1 MSRIFIYD
9 CEVFAHDWM
18 FCFKDYD
25 TGERYRYH
33 NDPYGVTEFFNEN
46 PDVLL
51 CGFNNKHYD
60 QFILKGVLAGFT
72 PQELKT
78 VNDFIIVDGGNGF
91 DYEPFRQTYVPRIPQ
106 MDVMD
111 DMQMGLSLKSI
122 EGHLFMNIEETQV
135 DFNIDRPLT
144 PEEIEKTFFYCEH
157 DVDATE
163 TILDLR
169 RAYIEGKRNLGRMCG
184 LTDEQAVYMTNA
196 KLTAAY
202 LRAKPPQ
209 DPHTDERDYQY
220 PPNLKR
226 EFIPQEVFDFFDRI
240 RDDRIPD
247 DELFS
252 SSLEITVGGCPCK
265 VAYGGIHGA
274 IPTYREEAQG
284 TRIIRNYDVASLY
297 PSLMIRCGYTS
308 RNIQDPKLFET
319 AYDTRLKAKREGDK
333 VTANTLKLVL
343 NTTYGAMLNRY
354 NDLYDPLMGRSVCI
368 SGQLFLLELARQYI
382 AKVPSLKLIQLNTD
396 GVMVSLEESDLPTL
410 LAINDEWS
418 KRTQFLLEEDKIAK
432 IAQKDVNNYVM
443 VDTDGGVKKKGGYL
457 VRGLSKAGAFNVNN
471 DAICVANAIAAYFV
485 DGTPPEET
493 IGKDEDLTH
502 FQMIAKAGS
511 KYSRCFQ
518 KIEGNEIDRQK
529 VNRVYASLDEWRG
542 TLYKVHAQ
550 SGVVAKIAG
559 LPEHCLIDN
568 ANELDGV
575 EMIDKE
581 WYIALAKSRINDF
594 LGVEEKKKGR
604 KRKMPA
610 KTEEPK
616 MNVYQKLLEA
626 RTRFLAENVKK
637 TGKNMH
643 LSYMYYKLDDIV
655 PVATRIFKEVGL
667 LPCVTFTP
675 EAATMAMVDVDAPES
690 MIQFTSPMR
699 DGEVKGQ
706 LPIQALGSVETYQ
719 RRYLYLAAL
728 DIVEQD
734 GIDEAAGAPEK
745 KSDEITAK
753 PKTPATPQQRSE
765 IKQEL
770 TGAESNAS
778 ELQIRQLKVALRK
791 LIEADASYEEMV
803 DQIGIDTEGLTK
815 ITKSEC
821 EELLVKISDIL
832 AQKEQSNA

>member
-33 NDPYGVTEFFNEN
+33 NDPYGVTEFFDEN
-46 PDVLL
+46 PDALL

-78 VNDFIIVDGGNGF
+78 VNDFIIVEGGNGF

-144 PEEIEKTFFYCEH
+144 PKEIEKTFVYCEH

-209 DPHTDERDYQY
+209 DPHTDERAYQY

-240 RDDRIPD
+240 HDDQIPD

-274 IPTYREEAQG
+274 IPTYIEEARG
-284 TRIIRNYDVASLY
+284 TRVIRNYDVASLY

-308 RNIQDPKLFET
+308 RNIPDPKLFET

-396 GVMVSLEESDLPTL
+396 GVMVSLEESDLPAL

-550 SGVVAKIAG
+550 SGMVAKIAG
-559 LPEHCLIDN
+559 LPEHCIIDN
-568 ANELDGV
+568 ANEMDSLRFV
-575 EMIDKE
+575 DKQ
-581 WYIALAKSRINDF
+581 WYINLAKSRINDF
-594 LGVEEKKKGR
+594 LGSKEEKKGR
-604 KRKMPA
+604 KKKMA
-610 KTEEPK
+610 TSK

-626 RTRFLAENVKK
+626 RSQFLTANVKK

-643 LSYMYYKLDDIV
+643 LQYMYYKLDDIV
-655 PVATRIFKEVGL
+655 PVATPIFKTLGL
-667 LPCVTFTP
+667 LPLITFSGE
-675 EAATMAMVDVDAPES
+675 EAKMTMINVEAPEET
-690 MIQFTSPMR
+690 IVFTSPMR
-699 DGEVKGQ
+699 EGEVKGQ

-719 RRYLYLAAL
+719 RRYLYLSAL
-728 DIVEQD
+728 DIVETD

-745 KSDEITAK
+745 SDKTSGETHAK
-753 PKTPATPQQRSE
+753 PQIPATPQQRTE
-765 IKQEL
+765 IKNEL
-770 TGAESNAS
+770 TSTDGNAT
-778 ELQIRQLKVALRK
+778 ELQVKQLKAALKK
-791 LIEADASYEEMV
+791 LIAHDAKYEEMV

-815 ITKSEC
+815 ITKAEC

-832 AQKEQSNA
+832 EGKE

>member
-1 MSRIFIYD
+1 MSKIYVYD
-9 CEVFAHDWM
+9 FEVFSHDWM
-18 FCFKDYD
+18 MCAKDYE
-25 TGERYRYH
+25 TGERFRFH
-33 NDPYGVTEFFNEN
+33 NDNEAVKDFLQEHPGVMA
-46 PDVLL
+46 
-51 CGFNNKHYD
+51 GFNNKGYD
-60 QFILKGVLAGFT
+60 QFILKGVCGGFT
-72 PQELKT
+72 PQELKGL
-78 VNDFIIVDGGNGF
+78 NDFIIGGGNGWEYPELRDVF
-91 DYEPFRQTYVPRIPQ
+91 AFSNQL
-106 MDVMD
+106 DVMD
-111 DMQMGLSLKSI
+111 DMQMGLSLKAI
-122 EGHLFMNIEETQV
+122 EGHLGMDIRETTV
-135 DFNIDRPLT
+135 PFDIDRPLT
-144 PEEIEKTFFYCEH
+144 KEEIEEVFFYCEH

-163 TILDLR
+163 RVLTLR
-169 RAYIEGKRNLGRMCG
+169 RPYIEGKRDLGRMCG
-184 LTDEQAVYMTNA
+184 LTDEKAVYMTNA

-202 LRAKPPQ
+202 LKARPPQ
-209 DPHTDERDYQY
+209 VPWTDERAYSY
-220 PPNLKR
+220 PPNLRR
-226 EFIPQEVFDFFDRI
+226 EYIPKEVFDFFDRI
-240 RDDRIPD
+240 GDESIPS

-252 SSLEITVGGCPCK
+252 SSLEIEVGGCPCK

-274 IPTYREEAQG
+274 LPTYQEEAHG
-284 TRIIRNYDVASLY
+284 TRVIRNYDVASLY

-308 RNIQDPKLFET
+308 RNIPDPKLFES
-319 AYDTRLKAKREGDK
+319 AYNTRLKAKREGDK

-382 AKVPSLKLIQLNTD
+382 GKIPSVKLIQLNTD

-418 KRTQFLLEEDKIAK
+418 KRTRFLLEEDKISK
-432 IAQKDVNNYVM
+432 IVQKDVNNYVM
-443 VDTDGGVKKKGGYL
+443 VATDGSVKKKGGYL
-457 VRGLSKAGAFNVNN
+457 VRGIAKAGAFNVNN
-471 DAICVANAIAAYFV
+471 DAICVANAIAAFFV
-485 DGTPPEET
+485 DGTSPEET
-493 IGKDEDLTH
+493 IGKDDDLSH
-502 FQMIAKAGS
+502 FQLIAKAGS

-518 KIEGNEIDRQK
+518 KIEDNEIDRQK
-529 VNRVYASLDEWRG
+529 VNRVYASLDDWRG
-542 TLYKVHAQ
+542 TLYKVHRE

-559 LPEHCLIDN
+559 LPEHCIIDN
-568 ANELDGV
+568 ANEL
-575 EMIDKE
+575 ENFHFIDKQ
-581 WYIALAKSRINDF
+581 WYINLAKSRINDF
-594 LGVEEKKKGR
+594 LGIKEEKKGR
-604 KRKMPA
+604 KKKMA
-610 KTEEPK
+610 GK
-616 MNVYQKLLEA
+616 MNIYQKLLEA
-626 RTRFLAENVKK
+626 RVQFLNAGVKK

-655 PVATRIFKEVGL
+655 PPANKIFKEVGL
-667 LPCVTFTP
+667 LPLVTFTTE
-675 EAATMAMVDVDAPES
+675 EAKMTLVDVDAPES
-690 MIQFTSPMR
+690 TIQFTSPMR

-734 GIDEAAGAPEK
+734 GIDETAGAPEK
-745 KSDEITAK
+745 TSGEGAAK

-770 TGAESNAS
+770 TGAENNAS

>member
-1 MSRIFIYD
+1 MSRIFVYD
-9 CEVFAHDWM
+9 CEVFAYDWM

-46 PDVLL
+46 PDALL

-60 QFILKGVLAGFT
+60 QFILRGVLVGLT
-72 PQELKT
+72 PQELKAL
-78 VNDFIIVDGGNGF
+78 NDFIIVGGGNGF
-91 DYEPFRQTYVPRIPQ
+91 EYEPINSAYVSRIAQ

-122 EGHLFMNIEETQV
+122 EGHLGMDIEETQV

-144 PEEIEKTFFYCEH
+144 PEEIEETFFYCEH

-163 TILDLR
+163 KILDLR
-169 RAYIEGKRNLGRMCG
+169 RAYIEGKRDLGRMCG
-184 LTDEQAVYMTNA
+184 MADEQAVYMTNA

-202 LRAKPPQ
+202 LKAKPPAT
-209 DPHTDERDYQY
+209 PWGDERAYQY
-220 PPNLKR
+220 PPNLRR
-226 EFIPQEVFDFFDRI
+226 EFIPTEVFDFFDRI
-240 RDDRIPD
+240 HDDRIPD

-274 IPTYREEAQG
+274 IPTYQEEAQD
-284 TRIIRNYDVASLY
+284 TRVIRNYDVASLY

-308 RNIQDPKLFET
+308 RNIPDPKLFET

-354 NDLYDPLMGRSVCI
+354 NSLYDPLMGRSVCI

-382 AKVPSLKLIQLNTD
+382 TAIPSLKLIQLNTD

-418 KRTQFLLEEDKIAK
+418 KRTQFLLEEDKIQK
-432 IAQKDVNNYVM
+432 IVQKDVNNYVM

-457 VRGLSKAGAFNVNN
+457 VRGLSKAGAFNINN

-493 IGKDEDLTH
+493 IGKDEDLSH

-529 VNRVYASLDEWRG
+529 VNRVYASLNEQRG
-542 TLYKVHAQ
+542 TLYKVHRE
-550 SGVVAKIAG
+550 SGVTAKIAG
-559 LPEHCLIDN
+559 LPEHCIIDN
-568 ANELDGV
+568 ANEV
-575 EMIDKE
+575 ENFHFIDKQ
-581 WYIALAKSRINDF
+581 WYINLAKSRINDF
-594 LGVEEKKKGR
+594 LGIKEEKKGR
-604 KRKMPA
+604 KKKMA
-610 KTEEPK
+610 TK

-626 RTRFLAENVKK
+626 RAKFLAMNVKK

-655 PVATRIFKEVGL
+655 PVATPIFKELGL
-667 LPCVTFTP
+667 LPLITFTAD
-675 EAATMAMVDVDAPES
+675 EAKMVMTNVEAPEET
-690 MIQFTSPMR
+690 IVFTSPMR
-699 DGEVKGQ
+699 DGEIKGQ

-728 DIVEQD
+728 DIVETD

-745 KSDEITAK
+745 TSGETAAK
-753 PKTPATPQQRSE
+753 PKPQIPATPQQRTE

-770 TGAESNAS
+770 TSADGNAT
-778 ELQIRQLKVALRK
+778 ELQVKQLKAALKK
-791 LIEADASYEEMV
+791 LIAHDGKYEEMV
-803 DQIGIDTEGLTK
+803 DQIGIETEGLTK
-815 ITKSEC
+815 ITKAEC
-821 EELLVKISDIL
+821 EELLVKISEIL
-832 AQKEQSNA
+832 EGKE

>member
-1 MSRIFIYD
+1 MSKIYVYD
-9 CEVFAHDWM
+9 FEVFSHDWM
-18 FCFKDYD
+18 MCVKDYE
-25 TGERYRYH
+25 TEERFRFH
-33 NDPYGVTEFFNEN
+33 NDNEAVKDFLDEHPGV
-46 PDVLL
+46 LA
-51 CGFNNKHYD
+51 GFNNKGYD
-60 QFILKGVLAGFT
+60 QFILKGVCGGFT
-72 PQELKT
+72 PQELKAL
-78 VNDFIIVDGGNGF
+78 NDFIISGGNGWEYPELRDVF
-91 DYEPFRQTYVPRIPQ
+91 AFSNQL
-106 MDVMD
+106 DVMD
-111 DMQMGLSLKSI
+111 DMQMGLSLKAI
-122 EGHLFMNIEETQV
+122 EGHLGMDIRETTV
-135 DFNIDRPLT
+135 PFDIDRPLT
-144 PEEIEKTFFYCEH
+144 QEEIEEVFFYCEH

-163 TILDLR
+163 RVLTLR
-169 RAYIEGKRNLGRMCG
+169 RPYIEGKRDLGRMCG
-184 LTDEQAVYMTNA
+184 LTDEKAVYMTNA

-202 LRAKPPQ
+202 LKARPPQ
-209 DPHTDERDYQY
+209 VPWTDERAYRY
-220 PPNLKR
+220 PPNLRR
-226 EFIPQEVFDFFDRI
+226 EYIPQEVFDFFDRI
-240 RDDRIPD
+240 GDESIPS

-252 SSLEITVGGCPCK
+252 SSLEIEVGGCPCK

-274 IPTYREEAQG
+274 LPTYREEAQG

-308 RNIQDPKLFET
+308 RNIPDPKLFES

-382 AKVPSLKLIQLNTD
+382 GKIPSVKLIQLNTD

-418 KRTQFLLEEDKIAK
+418 KRTRFLLEEDKIAK
-432 IAQKDVNNYVM
+432 IVQKDVNNYVM
-443 VDTDGGVKKKGGYL
+443 VATDGSVKKKGGYL
-457 VRGLSKAGAFNVNN
+457 VRGIAKAGAFNVNN
-471 DAICVANAIAAYFV
+471 DAICVANAIAAFFV

-493 IGKDEDLTH
+493 IGKDDDLSH
-502 FQMIAKAGS
+502 FQLIAKAGS

-518 KIEGNEIDRQK
+518 KIEDNEIDRQK
-529 VNRVYASLDEWRG
+529 VNRVYASLDDWRG
-542 TLYKVHAQ
+542 TLYKVHRE

-559 LPEHCLIDN
+559 LPEHCIIDN
-568 ANELDGV
+568 ANEL
-575 EMIDKE
+575 ENFHFIDKQ
-581 WYIALAKSRINDF
+581 WYINLAKSRINDF
-594 LGVEEKKKGR
+594 LGIKEEKKGR
-604 KRKMPA
+604 KKKMA
-610 KTEEPK
+610 GK
-616 MNVYQKLLEA
+616 MNIYQKLLEA
-626 RTRFLAENVKK
+626 RIQFLNAGVKK

-655 PVATRIFKEVGL
+655 PPANKIFKEVGL
-667 LPCVTFTP
+667 LPLVTFTTE
-675 EAATMAMVDVDAPES
+675 EAKMTLVDVDAPES
-690 MIQFTSPMR
+690 TIQFTSPMR

-745 KSDEITAK
+745 TSDEIAAK

-770 TGAESNAS
+770 TGVENNAS

>member
-46 PDVLL
+46 PDALL

-78 VNDFIIVDGGNGF
+78 VNDFIIVEGGNGF

-144 PEEIEKTFFYCEH
+144 PEEIELTFVYCEH

-196 KLTAAY
+196 KLVAEY
-202 LRAKPPQ
+202 LKAKPPEQ
-209 DPHTDERDYQY
+209 PWEDEREYEF

-226 EFIPQEVFDFFDRI
+226 QYIPAEVFRFFEQMWDPN
-240 RDDRIPD
+240 IPD

-252 SSLEITVGGCPCK
+252 SSLELEIGGCPSK
-265 VAYGGIHGA
+265 FAFGGLHGA
-274 IPTYREEAQG
+274 IPTYQEEARG
-284 TRIIRNYDVASLY
+284 SRVIRNYDVASLY
-297 PSLMIRCGYTS
+297 PSLMIFCGYVS
-308 RNIQDPKLFET
+308 RNIPDPKLFENN
-319 AYDTRLKAKREGDK
+319 YWDRLKAKREGNK
-333 VTANTLKLVL
+333 VLANTGKLVN

-354 NDLYDPLMGRSVCI
+354 NKLYDPKMGRSVCI
-368 SGQLFLLELARQYI
+368 SGQLFLTELAMQYI
-382 AKVPSLKLIQLNTD
+382 AKVPTVKIIQLNTD
-396 GVMVSLEESDLPTL
+396 GIMVSLEEEDLPKL

-418 KRTQFLLEEDKIAK
+418 ERTHFQLEEDKIKK
-432 IAQKDVNNYVM
+432 IVQKDVNNYVM

-493 IGKDEDLTH
+493 IGKDNDLSH

-518 KIEGNEIDRQK
+518 KIEDNEIDRQK

-550 SGVVAKIAG
+550 SGMVAKIAG
-559 LPEHCLIDN
+559 LPEHCIIDN
-568 ANELDGV
+568 ANEV
-575 EMIDKE
+575 ENFHFIDKQ
-581 WYIALAKSRINDF
+581 WYINLAKSRINDF
-594 LGVEEKKKGR
+594 LGIKEEKKGR
-604 KRKMPA
+604 KKKMA
-610 KTEEPK
+610 TSK
-616 MNVYQKLLEA
+616 MNIFQKLLKA
-626 RTRFLAENVKK
+626 RALFLIANVKK

-643 LSYMYYKLDDIV
+643 LQYMFYKLEDIV
-655 PVATRIFKEVGL
+655 PVILKIFEELGL
-667 LPCVTFTP
+667 IALITFTDDV
-675 EAATMAMVDVDAPES
+675 ATMTIINVENPEET
-690 MIQFTSPMR
+690 IVFTSPMR

-728 DIVEQD
+728 DIVETD

-745 KSDEITAK
+745 SDKTSGETHAK
-753 PKTPATPQQRSE
+753 PQIPATPQQRTE
-765 IKQEL
+765 IKNEL
-770 TGAESNAS
+770 TSTDGSAT
-778 ELQIRQLKVALRK
+778 ELQVKQLKSALKK
-791 LIEADASYEEMV
+791 LIAHDAKYEEMV

-815 ITKSEC
+815 ITKAEC

-832 AQKEQSNA
+832 EGKE